1 MPAEPGK
8 AAKGRGKLF
17 LPPEGLWGRTQPPT
31 RPLNQ
36 TLRLHHLPAT
46 ACDVRGPVPGPGLRS
61 REGRC
66 CETKGETR
74 LRRRVSFSG
83 RPHFHLCPPRPSH
96 TQSTGCSKLHLP
108 GEVRGL
114 PGGGPG
120 PLSIPAAA
128 GSLVA
133 RGTRPTTASW
143 KEALLPQVRPP
154 PVAGEGGGEWMPFTP
169 SQPRQD
175 EGPCQGWERRA
186 VSKAFPWPPPR
197 SLPSVPSPSMCPSE
211 PAQGSVSHS
220 WFPGAQPATGAL
232 FAFFPPMLRRLPSPA
247 AASPTGAD
255 GVGSRE

>member
-8 AAKGRGKLF
+8 AAKGRGKRL
-17 LPPEGLWGRTQPPT
+17 LPPEGLWGRTQPPA

-61 REGRC
+61 RKGRC

-143 KEALLPQVRPP
+143 KEALLPQVRGRVNGCPSP
-154 PVAGEGGGEWMPFTP
+154 LLNPDKMKDHARAGSAGRSPRPSLGPHPGPFQVCRAQACAPVNLHGDRCHTAGF
-169 SQPRQD
+169 R
-175 EGPCQGWERRA
+175 GP
-186 VSKAFPWPPPR
+186 
-197 SLPSVPSPSMCPSE
+197 SLPQGLFLLFFLPCYVVFPHLPPLLPQVLMVS
-211 PAQGSVSHS
+211 AQENNRIS
-220 WFPGAQPATGAL
+220 
-232 FAFFPPMLRRLPSPA
+232 
-247 AASPTGAD
+247 
-255 GVGSRE
+255 